1 MVEELTIERIAGE
14 DREVLI
20 DELMHQY
27 GQEILQLAYSYVNN
41 RELAEDL
48 TQEIFVKCYKA
59 LHTYK
64 GKAKVRTWL
73 WRIAINHC
81 KDYLK
86 SWYNN
91 HVIPTSDEMLYSRES
106 HQSTEHTVIQQDE
119 DARLAQAVMHLP
131 VNYREVIYLHY
142 FEDRPIRDIAEVLS
156 LKENTVKTRM
166 RRGKAILKETLGGIS
181 EWRNG

>member
-1 MVEELTIERIAGE
+1 MDELTIERIAVE
-14 DREVLI
+14 DREILI

-27 GQEILQLAYSYVNN
+27 GQEILQLAYSYVNS
-41 RELAEDL
+41 REIAEDL

-64 GKAKVRTWL
+64 GKSKVRTWL

-91 HVIPTSDEMLYSRES
+91 HVIPSSDELVYSRES
-106 HQSTEHTVIQQDE
+106 QQSTEHTVIQHDE
-119 DARLAQAVMHLP
+119 DARLAHAVMKLP

-142 FEDRPIRDIAEVLS
+142 FEDMPIREIAAVLS
-156 LKENTVKTRM
+156 VKENTVKTRL
-166 RRGKAILKETLGGIS
+166 RRGKAVLKESLGGIS
-181 EWRNG
+181 EWRND